1 MRDSDIEHKCRKLG
15 EASKLCDCKSHNNK
29 KLRGPYLAL
38 ISMSSDIN
46 KENNKDSILRWVF
59 EKIKLA
65 HDKETEFTNLIGLV
79 GVMGQ
84 WSIFKARSSKDME
97 SSRFVGFTL
106 EQSEEHFVLKQIL
119 TGILSVFYDA
129 SRRNIYRPGYT
140 AFHRKHDIILG
151 EIKLKN

>member
-1 MRDSDIEHKCRKLG
+1 
-15 EASKLCDCKSHNNK
+15 
-29 KLRGPYLAL
+29 
-38 ISMSSDIN
+38 MSSDIN

-97 SSRFVGFTL
+97 
-106 EQSEEHFVLKQIL
+106 
-119 TGILSVFYDA
+119 Y
-129 SRRNIYRPGYT
+129 
-140 AFHRKHDIILG
+140 LG
-151 EIKLKN
+151 LLALN